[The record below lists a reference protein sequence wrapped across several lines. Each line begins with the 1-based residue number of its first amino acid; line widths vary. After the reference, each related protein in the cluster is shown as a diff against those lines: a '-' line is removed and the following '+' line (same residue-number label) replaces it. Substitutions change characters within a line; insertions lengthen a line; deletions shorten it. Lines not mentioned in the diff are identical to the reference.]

1 MAMAITGCRQGG
13 RGAAQLFAV
22 AVLLGAGCGS
32 RGSGAPDGSAGS
44 PGTGGTPAN
53 NGGAGGATTGAGG
66 QDVGTGGVTAGGTGG
81 ATLGTGGSSPGTGG
95 ATSGSGGGGEQP
107 DGSTDSD
114 GSADH
119 VTCSTPTSIS
129 GVVYDPA
136 GIRPVY
142 NAFVYA
148 PTKPLDPIAPG
159 VSCDRCATTLSGAP
173 AAMAR
178 TDATGHFK
186 LEGLPAGTNVPVVI
200 QIGKWRREIMIPSV
214 VECADTP
221 ITDADLT
228 RLPRNQSEGH
238 LPKIAVTT
246 GGADALECFIHKLG
260 LSDSEFTTDT
270 GDGRVNLF
278 VGGEPVT
285 GGGGQGATSFAPT
298 FGSVGSGLLFPFA
311 ATSLWNSPTKLA
323 AYDMMMMSCE
333 GSQYPDAKLPNIGNV
348 KAFADAGGRIIA
360 SHLQYYWLR
369 NGPEPWPST
378 ATYLLPQSSVPD
390 PSSAIVSTTFPGG
403 AALAD
408 WLVAVGAT
416 PTRGSLPLFG
426 TEATVAAVT
435 PPTLAW
441 LTKSVPAPATT
452 TLLTFDTPVELAA
465 TAQCGRVGFVDL
477 HVKNTVSTQNGKDT
491 SSPTMP
497 FPTGC
502 KSTILTPQEQALEFM
517 LFDVGACIQ

>member
-1 MAMAITGCRQGG
+1 
-13 RGAAQLFAV
+13 
-22 AVLLGAGCGS
+22 
-32 RGSGAPDGSAGS
+32 
-44 PGTGGTPAN
+44 
-53 NGGAGGATTGAGG
+53 
-66 QDVGTGGVTAGGTGG
+66 
-81 ATLGTGGSSPGTGG
+81 
-95 ATSGSGGGGEQP
+95 
-107 DGSTDSD
+107 
-114 GSADH
+114 
-119 VTCSTPTSIS
+119 
-129 GVVYDPA
+129 
-136 GIRPVY
+136 
-142 NAFVYA
+142 
-148 PTKPLDPIAPG
+148 
-159 VSCDRCATTLSGAP
+159 
-173 AAMAR
+173 
-178 TDATGHFK
+178 
-186 LEGLPAGTNVPVVI
+186 
-200 QIGKWRREIMIPSV
+200 MIPSV

>member
-1 MAMAITGCRQGG
+1 MSAGKPRRGASFRGGNVGG
-13 RGAAQLFAV
+13 RGLRITRQRSDGR
-22 AVLLGAGCGS
+22 LG
-32 RGSGAPDGSAGS
+32 GS
-44 PGTGGTPAN
+44 PGIGGTPAID
-53 NGGAGGATTGAGG
+53 GGAGGATTGAGG
-66 QDVGTGGVTAGGTGG
+66 QAAGTGGATAGGTGG
-81 ATLGTGGSSPGTGG
+81 ASLGTGGSSPGTGG
-95 ATSGSGGGGEQP
+95 VTTGSGGAGPEQP
-107 DGSTDSD
+107 DGSIDSD
-114 GSADH
+114 GSVDH

-200 QIGKWRREIMIPSV
+200 QIGKWRREIAIPSV
-214 VECADTP
+214 AECADTP
-221 ITDADLT
+221 ITDVNLT

-246 GGADALECFIHKLG
+246 GGSDALECFVHKLG
-260 LSDSEFTTDT
+260 ISDSEFTTDT

-278 VGGEPVT
+278 VGGEPIT
-285 GGGGQGATSFAPT
+285 GGGGPGRDVVCGHVWLR
-298 FGSVGSGLLFPFA
+298 GSAAFPFA
-311 ATSLWNSPTKLA
+311 ATSLWSSPTKLA
-323 AYDMMMMSCE
+323 TYDMMLMSCE
-333 GSQYPDAKLPNIGNV
+333 GSQYPDAKLPYVGNV

-369 NGPEPWPST
+369 NGPAPWPST
-378 ATYLLPQSSVPD
+378 ATYLDPQSSVPD
-390 PSSAIVSTTFPGG
+390 PSSATVSTTFPRG

-416 PTRGSLPLFG
+416 PTRGSLQLFG
-426 TEATVAAVT
+426 TEATVAAVDVADARVAHQERSGAGNDDAPDVRYARRSPPRPPSVAAWGSSISTSRT
-435 PPTLAW
+435 PSRPRSERTPR
-441 LTKSVPAPATT
+441 VQRCPFRPVAT
-452 TLLTFDTPVELAA
+452 
-465 TAQCGRVGFVDL
+465 RR
-477 HVKNTVSTQNGKDT
+477 S
-491 SSPTMP
+491 
-497 FPTGC
+497 
-502 KSTILTPQEQALEFM
+502 
-517 LFDVGACIQ
+517 

>member
-1 MAMAITGCRQGG
+1 
-13 RGAAQLFAV
+13 
-22 AVLLGAGCGS
+22 
-32 RGSGAPDGSAGS
+32 
-44 PGTGGTPAN
+44 
-53 NGGAGGATTGAGG
+53 
-66 QDVGTGGVTAGGTGG
+66 
-81 ATLGTGGSSPGTGG
+81 
-95 ATSGSGGGGEQP
+95 
-107 DGSTDSD
+107 
-114 GSADH
+114 

-200 QIGKWRREIMIPSV
+200 QIGKWRREIAIPSV
-214 VECADTP
+214 AECADTP
-221 ITDADLT
+221 ITDVNLT
-228 RLPRNQSEGH
+228 RLPRNRSEGH

-246 GGADALECFIHKLG
+246 GGSDALDCFIHKIG
-260 LSDSEFTTDT
+260 ISDSEFTLDT

-278 VGGEPVT
+278 TGGEPMA
-285 GGGGQGATSFAPT
+285 GGGGQGATSFAAG
-298 FGSVGSGLLFPFA
+298 FGSGGSGTFPFA
-311 ATSLWNSPTKLA
+311 ATPSLWGSPTKLA
-323 AYDMMMMSCE
+323 TYDMMLMSCE
-333 GSQYPDAKLPNIGNV
+333 GSQYPDAKLPYIGNV
-348 KAFADAGGRIIA
+348 KGFADAGGRIIA

-369 NGPEPWPST
+369 NGPAPWPST

-390 PSSAIVSTTFPGG
+390 PSSATVSTTFPRG

-416 PTRGSLPLFG
+416 PTRGSLQLFG

-435 PPTLAW
+435 PPTLGW
-441 LTKSVPAPATT
+441 LTRSVPAPATT
-452 TLLTFDTPVELAA
+452 TLLTFDTPVESDAA
-465 TAQCGRVGFVDL
+465 AQCGRVGFVDL
-477 HVKNTVSTQNGKDT
+477 HVKNTVSTQVGKDT
-491 SSPTMP
+491 SSPAIP
-497 FPTGC
+497 FPSGC
-502 KSTILTPQEQALEFM
+502 NSTILTPQEQALEFM